1 MPFHRV
7 YLFPIII
14 AVFIG
19 TIWLILSIPFFNELE
34 KRVLFL
40 IAGLILFGTFI
51 LILETSNQ

>member
-1 MPFHRV
+1 MPFHRL

-14 AVFIG
+14 GVFIG
-19 TIWLILSIPFFNELE
+19 VIWLISSIPFFNELE

-51 LILETSNQ
+51 LISETSGQ

>member
-19 TIWLILSIPFFNELE
+19 AIWLISAIPFFNELE

-40 IAGLILFGTFI
+40 VAGLILFGTFI
-51 LILETSNQ
+51 LISETGNQ